1 MRYSAVLDVARL
13 WGDGWLAC
21 VSAFVEFERANGFTT
36 KDPRLPSSPLR
47 PLEIQSWF
55 ETRRKM
61 DGPQWDEK
69 LCTGDAEALGE
80 SWWSWWSAIQ
90 PSQRGVDE
98 NRMPSKVSG
107 NCDWNS
113 IRKPGGSGIFMVL
126 LVLVWWRKRL
136 GVSENGVGDKKWRDA
151 VDDATWVLGHLNE
164 VHGNMV
170 AVIKATKKRKYVFQC
185 YCVIRAS

>member
-1 MRYSAVLDVARL
+1 MRYSAVMDVAHL
-13 WGDGWLAC
+13 WGDSWLTC

-36 KDPRLPSSPLR
+36 KETRLPSSRLR

-55 ETRRKM
+55 DTRRKM

-69 LCTGDAEALGE
+69 LCKGDPEVLGE
-80 SWWSWWSAIQ
+80 SWWNWWSAIQ
-90 PSQRGVDE
+90 PSERGADE
-98 NRMPSKVSG
+98 NRVPSKISG

-136 GVSENGVGDKKWRDA
+136 ETSKNGTVDKRWQDA
-151 VDDATWVLGHLNE
+151 VDDVTWVLGHLH
-164 VHGNMV
+164 VKMGAV
-170 AVIKATKKRKYVFQC
+170 ALTTKKRKYVYVVQC
-185 YCVIRAS
+185 YCAIREN